1 MTQLEM
7 GNVEKLSYKTRC
19 INFLEIVLLYIT
31 LPTWDCVSDL
41 YISIYAIYYTHY
53 W

>member
-1 MTQLEM
+1 MSYIEI
-7 GNVEKLSYKTRC
+7 LSVKIRC

-31 LPTWDCVSDL
+31 LPTWDCISDL
-41 YISIYAIYYTHY
+41 YISIYAIYYSHY

>member
-1 MTQLEM
+1 M
-7 GNVEKLSYKTRC
+7 GDVEKLSFKIRS

-41 YISIYAIYYTHY
+41 YISIHAIHFTHY

>member
-1 MTQLEM
+1 M
-7 GNVEKLSYKTRC
+7 GDVEKLSFKIRS

-41 YISIYAIYYTHY
+41 YISIYAIYHTHY